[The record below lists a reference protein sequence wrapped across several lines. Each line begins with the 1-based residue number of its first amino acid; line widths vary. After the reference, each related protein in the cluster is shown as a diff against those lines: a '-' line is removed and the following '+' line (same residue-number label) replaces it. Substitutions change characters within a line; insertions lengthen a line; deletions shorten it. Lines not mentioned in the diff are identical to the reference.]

1 MEEIDTIVSYSA
13 TMSSIVY
20 NQFLAS
26 KEPKEIESVID
37 GDVDNGFIQANAPF
51 NQILSMIQFLGI
63 SPDRKRT
70 PYN

>member
-1 MEEIDTIVSYSA
+1 MEEIDTVVSYSA
-13 TMSSIVY
+13 AVSSIVF

-26 KEPKEIESVID
+26 KEPKEIEPVID
-37 GDVDNGFIQANAPF
+37 GNIDNGFIQANTPF

>member
-13 TMSSIVY
+13 AVSSIVF

-37 GDVDNGFIQANAPF
+37 GDIDNGFIQANAPF
-51 NQILSMIQFLGI
+51 DEILSMIQLLGI
-63 SPDRKRT
+63 SP
-70 PYN
+70 N

>member
-1 MEEIDTIVSYSA
+1 MGEIDTIVSHSA
-13 TMSSIVY
+13 TVSSIVF
-20 NQFLAS
+20 NQFLAR

-37 GDVDNGFIQANAPF
+37 GDVDNWFIQANAPF
-51 NQILSMIQFLGI
+51 DEVFSMIQFLGI